1 MEVLEVVGTVLG
13 GGALGLVASE
23 IRKAY
28 TARVSG
34 ALEGER
40 IATGRAGRE
49 QDVTARL
56 LRRRDDQHAGC
67 LERVEQLHGEL
78 LTVSKGLAKCE
89 ASHASTNSRLN
100 ELRKFVGLDPAEPD
114 DVEGE
119 PAE

>member
-1 MEVLEVVGTVLG
+1 MEWRDVVGSVLG

-28 TARVSG
+28 EARAAT
-34 ALEGER
+34 ALEEDR
-40 IATGRAGRE
+40 IANMRAGRD
-49 QDVTARL
+49 QDVTSRL

-78 LTVSKGLAKCE
+78 LDVSKGLAECK
-89 ASHASTNSRLN
+89 AQHKSTDERLR
-100 ELRKFVGLDPAEPD
+100 ELRRFVGLEID
-114 DVEGE
+114 DEGE

>member
-1 MEVLEVVGTVLG
+1 MDALEVIGTVLG

-28 TARVSG
+28 AARVTA
-34 ALEGER
+34 ALEADR
-40 IATGRAGRE
+40 IANTRTGRD
-49 QDVTARL
+49 QDVTSRL

-89 ASHASTNSRLN
+89 ASHASTNLRLN
-100 ELRKFVGLDPAEPD
+100 ELRKFVGLDEI
-114 DVEGE
+114 VEDGE